1 MLTRRTADEP
11 ERVLKPLSERRQAL
25 PTFDQTGIF
34 PLRVGK
40 HEVIEPMRENL
51 PRKRH
56 AKLAGIVEIRQALSR
71 LQ

>member
-11 ERVLKPLSERRQAL
+11 ERVLKPLSERREAL
-25 PTFDQTGIF
+25 PTLDHTGIF